1 MKKVLYIFILSA
13 LILGSC
19 KNRKN
24 KKETKEVVKTE
35 EVVQPKEEGDEA
47 PAEVMMEEE
56 EAETLVVMS
65 LSRSVCFGTC
75 PAFEAKIFGNG
86 IVVYEGI
93 KNVKR
98 IGKYKGKISVDEIN
112 RFMLTAS
119 KLGFFKLKDKYDNPN
134 VTDLPTAVTFLNYNG
149 KKKKVICRFECDEA
163 VQKINKMFDELLD
176 KTAMKQFE

>member
-1 MKKVLYIFILSA
+1 MKKILYIFILSA

-24 KKETKEVVKTE
+24 KKETEEVVKTE
-35 EVVQPKEEGDEA
+35 TVKTEVSSEEA
-47 PAEVMMEEE
+47 PAEVMMNDE

-98 IGKYKGKISVDEIN
+98 LGKYKGKISVDEIN